1 MPSSIDRTA
10 SGTESLPARL
20 YPWLPYVTTFAV
32 LATVLA
38 LALTG
43 NEVAAA
49 AVAAVGVAAGG
60 VQITVHIRR

>member
-10 SGTESLPARL
+10 SGTEPPATRL
-20 YPWLPYVTTFAV
+20 YPWLPVVTTFAI
-32 LATVLA
+32 LATILI

-49 AVAAVGVAAGG
+49 ATAAVGVAAGS

>member
-1 MPSSIDRTA
+1 VPSSIDRTA
-10 SGTESLPARL
+10 SGTEPLATRL
-20 YPWLPYVTTFAV
+20 YPWLPFVTTFAI
-32 LATVLA
+32 LATVLL

-49 AVAAVGVAAGG
+49 STAALGVAAGS